1 MESELSGL
9 IRALG
14 SNHLYTAERY
24 KDFAIYLYEFDS
36 INSLLYFEKAYSIYN
51 QHDPSDYNPEMET
64 STFLNSTNLPLNNI

>member
-51 QHDPSDYNPEMET
+51 
-64 STFLNSTNLPLNNI
+64 